1 VDLETYR
8 SRYSA
13 DSAPGWESIDQR
25 LAEVYADQVPGHFA
39 SPIPYALGG
48 ADPLDGISIYRCNNG
63 GEAHLH
69 LVTYGFSE
77 LYYSEE
83 SVGAEFSRFR
93 FELTLRL
100 EASEAERGDPHWALN
115 LLQNIA
121 RYVHASKR
129 WFEPFH
135 FIPANGPIKLG
146 SNTNV
151 TALATIRDPVLG
163 RIDTPHGAVEF
174 IQLVGI
180 TQDEYEC
187 LRDGRADCAAMMRE
201 EAKTNPLC
209 ITRLNRRPIRPTGAN
224 TEERSDDG
232 RSKTPP

>member
-1 VDLETYR
+1 MHVDLETYR

-13 DSAPGWESIDQR
+13 DSAPGWECIDQR

-48 ADPLDGISIYRCNNG
+48 ADPLDAISIYRCDSG

-69 LVTYGFSE
+69 LLTYGFSE

-83 SVGAEFSRFR
+83 SVGGEFSRFG

-129 WFEPFH
+129 WFEPFQ

-146 SNTNV
+146 SGTSV
-151 TALATIRDPVLG
+151 TALATVSDPVLG

-180 TQDEYEC
+180 TQEEYER
-187 LRDGRADCAAMMRE
+187 LRDGGADCAAMMRE
-201 EAKTNPLC
+201 EAKSNPLF
-209 ITRLNRRPIRPTGAN
+209 ITRLNRRPIRST
-224 TEERSDDG
+224 R
-232 RSKTPP
+232 